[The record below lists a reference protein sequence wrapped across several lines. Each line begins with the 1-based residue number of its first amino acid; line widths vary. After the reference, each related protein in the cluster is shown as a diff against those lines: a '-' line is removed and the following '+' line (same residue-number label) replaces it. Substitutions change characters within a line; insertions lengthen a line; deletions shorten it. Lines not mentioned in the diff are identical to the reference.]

1 MNRRELLT
9 TTTTAA
15 LLVGALRAE
24 AQPSG
29 KPVPV
34 PAKKPHEGHAGH
46 AAAAPVVAANPVL
59 AEVAAAAAECLVTG
73 EACLSHCLRALAQ
86 KDDSMAACA
95 ATVRDMLAACQA
107 TISLA
112 SAQSKHLPAMAAL
125 CAKICRDCE
134 AECKK
139 HADHHAE
146 CKRCMESC
154 ARCAAACE
162 KAAKG

>member
-1 MNRRELLT
+1 
-9 TTTTAA
+9 
-15 LLVGALRAE
+15 
-24 AQPSG
+24 
-29 KPVPV
+29 
-34 PAKKPHEGHAGH
+34 
-46 AAAAPVVAANPVL
+46 VA
-59 AEVAAAAAECLVTG
+59 G
-73 EACLSHCLRALAQ
+73 EACLTHCLRQ

-95 ATVRDMLAACQA
+95 VTVRDMLASCQA
-107 TISLA
+107 TLSLA